1 MNSNGAIKTET
12 LERIFIDSGMVVK
25 DYGLSTQTV
34 LGATRGGNV
43 FTVEREYRDMEVDG
57 FRGKVKGY
65 KRIISVAASITANF
79 IELSNAVMLRAL
91 PGATT
96 TTTSGPATHDEISAA
111 LKIAVSEYMTNLAIV
126 GDVMDKAQPVVCMIE
141 NALADGGFELNFTDK
156 DESVLAV
163 TFSAHW
169 DVAKLNGAE
178 PWRIF
183 NPKL

>member
-1 MNSNGAIKTET
+1 MNSNGAITSET

-25 DYGLSTQTV
+25 DYGLATYTEI
-34 LGATRGGNV
+34 GATRGGNT

-65 KRIISVAASITANF
+65 KRIISVSASITANF
-79 IELSNAVMLRAL
+79 IELSTGILSRAL

-96 TTTSGPATHDEISAA
+96 TTTSGPATHDEIKAN
-111 LKIAVSEYMTNLAIV
+111 LKIAVAEYMTNLAIV
-126 GDVMDKAQPVVCMIE
+126 GDVMGKAQSVVCMIE
-141 NALADGGFELNFTDK
+141 NALADGGFELGFTDK
-156 DESVLAV
+156 EESVLAV

-169 DVAKLNGAE
+169 DATKLNGAE

-183 NPKL
+183 TPKV